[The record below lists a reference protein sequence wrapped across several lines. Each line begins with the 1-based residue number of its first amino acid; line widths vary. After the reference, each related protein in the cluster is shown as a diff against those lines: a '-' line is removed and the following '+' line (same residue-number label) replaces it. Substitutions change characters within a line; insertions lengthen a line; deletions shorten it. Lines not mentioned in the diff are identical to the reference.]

1 MKISTVIL
9 AGLMTMTSVAA
20 FAEGGS
26 ERSKEFYNNFTFV
39 RNKSTVLPSKQQW
52 LTARLQSPQLPIK
65 LPTRRTADLPVI
77 PCAIPL

>member
-26 ERSKEFYNNFTFV
+26 ERSKEFYKNFTFV
-39 RNKSTVLPSKQQW
+39 QEQTHGADKQTALADGKSVKPAAAEQTTEMQQPN
-52 LTARLQSPQLPIK
+52 S
-65 LPTRRTADLPVI
+65 
-77 PCAIPL
+77 